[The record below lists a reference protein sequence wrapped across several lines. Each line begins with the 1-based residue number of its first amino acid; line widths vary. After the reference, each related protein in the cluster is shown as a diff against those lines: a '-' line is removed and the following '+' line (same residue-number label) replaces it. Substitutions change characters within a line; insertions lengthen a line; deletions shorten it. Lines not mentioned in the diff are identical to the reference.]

1 MVNAAVDSGRGG
13 VVKTAATA
21 VVVEKP
27 TTERCRF
34 EVLSGKPLPFG
45 ATATDGG
52 VNFAV
57 FSRNATA
64 ATLCLITLSDLP
76 EKRVTEQIFLDPLAN
91 KTGDVWHVFLKGD
104 FENMLYGYKFDGKF
118 CPEAGHYFDSS
129 QIVLDPYAK
138 VR

>member
-1 MVNAAVDSGRGG
+1 MVNAAVHRLAA
-13 VVKTAATA
+13 KTAASA
-21 VVVEKP
+21 VVVEKS

-76 EKRVTEQIFLDPLAN
+76 EVILRL
-91 KTGDVWHVFLKGD
+91 
-104 FENMLYGYKFDGKF
+104 
-118 CPEAGHYFDSS
+118 
-129 QIVLDPYAK
+129 
-138 VR
+138 